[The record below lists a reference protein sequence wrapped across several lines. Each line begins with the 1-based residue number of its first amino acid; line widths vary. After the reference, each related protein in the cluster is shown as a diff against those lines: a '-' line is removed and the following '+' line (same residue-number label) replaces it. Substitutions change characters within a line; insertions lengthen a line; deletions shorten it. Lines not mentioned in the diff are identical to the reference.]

1 MTRDTFSLIV
11 SLLGTIAGIFSIV
24 VSYLTIGIESD
35 KKKKQWYWV
44 VFIIIIFIT
53 LANGIFIQSYDFR
66 NEYDCMNSTDALV
79 EAERYYVIG
88 DYVYAA
94 MIYESDS
101 LRTEAIALSNL
112 AYMYENG
119 IGIEKNLEKAE
130 ELYRKS
136 SLLGNEDALKNYIY
150 FVLNNPRSFEQIFDV
165 LSQGCEIKDEAIMRY
180 ITRYM
185 YEGNVDML
193 HEDEYSM
200 YIKKFWEMSDNERKK
215 MIGQYMYDIEIPYD
229 YYSGIKES
237 EFVVC
242 KEESREIKIHTGYEC
257 WGEGEEKNVQPL
269 YTTVEQLFLM
279 VHEKKLLNYDDF
291 ETKYIVVTK

>member
-24 VSYLTIGIESD
+24 VSYLTIGVESD

-101 LRTEAIALSNL
+101 LRSVIWVLLCMNHGLCHVINFVWNSRWSEKSAYKL
-112 AYMYENG
+112 ASK
-119 IGIEKNLEKAE
+119 KNA
-130 ELYRKS
+130 
-136 SLLGNEDALKNYIY
+136 
-150 FVLNNPRSFEQIFDV
+150 Q
-165 LSQGCEIKDEAIMRY
+165 
-180 ITRYM
+180 
-185 YEGNVDML
+185 
-193 HEDEYSM
+193 
-200 YIKKFWEMSDNERKK
+200 
-215 MIGQYMYDIEIPYD
+215 
-229 YYSGIKES
+229 
-237 EFVVC
+237 
-242 KEESREIKIHTGYEC
+242 
-257 WGEGEEKNVQPL
+257 
-269 YTTVEQLFLM
+269 
-279 VHEKKLLNYDDF
+279 
-291 ETKYIVVTK
+291 